1 MIYLLIVS
9 FIWAFSF
16 GLIKGNLTGLDSN
29 FVAWIRMSVSL
40 VVFLPFLHIKGI
52 ERKLAVKL
60 IVLGML
66 QYGLMYITYIYS
78 YQFLKA
84 YQVAIFTI
92 FTPLFVTLINDI
104 LEKRFHPLFLAVAIL
119 AITGTAIIVNKQIHQ
134 NDIRIG
140 FFIIQVS
147 NLCFASGQVWY
158 KKIMSRYNDIKDAN
172 IFGLLYFGAFII
184 TFIAALSSTEWST
197 LQVNTKQVLTLLYL
211 GAIASGLCFFLWNYG
226 AKKTD
231 IGALAVFNNMKVP
244 LAVTCSILFFNEKGS
259 IPRLLIGGVI
269 ILAALF
275 INEWLIRKK
284 PVVINGK
291 N

>member
-1 MIYLLIVS
+1 MTYLLTVS
-9 FIWAFSF
+9 LIWAFSF

-29 FVAWIRMSVSL
+29 FVAWTRMSVSL
-40 VVFLPFLHIKGI
+40 VVFIPFLRIKGI

-84 YQVAIFTI
+84 YQVALFTI
-92 FTPLFVTLINDI
+92 FTPLFITLINDI
-104 LEKRFHPLFLAVAIL
+104 LEKRFHLLFLAVAIL
-119 AITGTAIIVNKQIHQ
+119 AIIGTAIIVNRQIRQ

-140 FFIIQVS
+140 FFLIQIS
-147 NLCFASGQVWY
+147 NVCFALGQVWY
-158 KKIMSRYNDIKDAN
+158 KKIMSKYKELKDAN
-172 IFGLLYFGAFII
+172 IFGLLYLGAFLI
-184 TFIAALSSTEWST
+184 TFIAALYTTEWST
-197 LQVNTKQVLTLLYL
+197 LQVSTKQVLTLLYL
-211 GAIASGLCFFLWNYG
+211 GAVASGLCFFLWNYG

-244 LAVTCSILFFNEKGS
+244 LAMACSILFFHEKGN
-259 IPRLLIGGVI
+259 IPRLFIGGLI

-284 PVVINGK
+284 PAVINGK

>member
-9 FIWAFSF
+9 LIWAFSF

-29 FVAWIRMSVSL
+29 FVAWIRMSISL
-40 VVFLPFLHIKGI
+40 LVFIPFLRIKGI

-60 IVLGML
+60 VVLGML

-84 YQVAIFTI
+84 YQVALFTI
-92 FTPLFVTLINDI
+92 FTPLFITLINDI
-104 LEKRFHPLFLAVAIL
+104 LEKRFHLLFLAVAIL
-119 AITGTAIIVNKQIHQ
+119 AIIGTAIIVNRQIRQ
-134 NDIRIG
+134 SDIRIG
-140 FFIIQVS
+140 FFLIQIS
-147 NLCFASGQVWY
+147 NVCFALGQVWY
-158 KKIMSRYNDIKDAN
+158 KKIMSKYKELKDAN
-172 IFGLLYFGAFII
+172 IFGLLYFGAFLI
-184 TFIAALSSTEWST
+184 TFIAALSTTEWST
-197 LQVNTKQVLTLLYL
+197 LQISAKQVLTLLYL
-211 GAIASGLCFFLWNYG
+211 GAVASGLCFFLWNYG

-231 IGALAVFNNMKVP
+231 IGALAIFNNMKVP
-244 LAVTCSILFFNEKGS
+244 LAVACSILFFHEKGN

-269 ILAALF
+269 ILAALL

-284 PVVINGK
+284 TAVINGK

>member
-92 FTPLFVTLINDI
+92 FTPLFVTLIYDI

-184 TFIAALSSTEWST
+184 TFIAALSTTEWST

>member
-1 MIYLLIVS
+1 LIYLLIVS

-40 VVFLPFLHIKGI
+40 VVFVPFLRIKGI

-184 TFIAALSSTEWST
+184 TFIAALSTTEWST
-197 LQVNTKQVLTLLYL
+197 LQVSTKQIFTLLYL

>member
-40 VVFLPFLHIKGI
+40 VVFVPFLRIKGI

-184 TFIAALSSTEWST
+184 TFIAALSTTEWST
-197 LQVNTKQVLTLLYL
+197 LQVSTKQIFTLLYL

>member
-9 FIWAFSF
+9 LIWAFSF

-29 FVAWIRMSVSL
+29 FVAWIRMSISL
-40 VVFLPFLHIKGI
+40 VVFIPFLRIKGI
-52 ERKLAVKL
+52 DRKLAAQLV
-60 IVLGML
+60 VLGML

-104 LEKRFHPLFLAVAIL
+104 LEKRFHLFFLVVTIL
-119 AITGTAIIVNKQIHQ
+119 AIIGTTIIVNRQIRQ
-134 NDIRIG
+134 SDIRTG
-140 FFIIQVS
+140 FFIIQIS
-147 NLCFASGQVWY
+147 NVCFALGQVWY
-158 KKIMSRYNDIKDAN
+158 KKIMSKYNDIKDAN
-172 IFGLLYFGAFII
+172 IFGLLYIGAFLI
-184 TFIAALSSTEWST
+184 TFIAALSTTEWST
-197 LQVNTKQVLTLLYL
+197 LQVSTKQIFTLLYL
-211 GAIASGLCFFLWNYG
+211 GAVASGFCFFLWNYG

-231 IGALAVFNNMKVP
+231 IGALAIFNNMKVP
-244 LAVTCSILFFNEKGS
+244 LAIACSILFFHEKGN

-269 ILAALF
+269 IVAALF
-275 INEWLIRKK
+275 INEWLIKKK
-284 PVVINGK
+284 PSIINGK